1 MKDNSQKRD
10 TSIEE
15 EVIIFL
21 SMCSEEDRKFMEIP
35 RKKRTVEQYAR
46 LMTICFYLGFKK
58 SFLHFAARGGKKQIG
73 RRGDRP
79 SRRAA
84 QRRRENKTLDQRLFK
99 RLFFAA
105 VSKPCAGIRG
115 EVGQNRRQRFRF
127 LQSKVKRPFIPRACN
142 RLPI

>member
-58 SFLHFAARGGKKQIG
+58 VLAFCCARRKKANWTT
-73 RRGDRP
+73 R
-79 SRRAA
+79 
-84 QRRRENKTLDQRLFK
+84 
-99 RLFFAA
+99 
-105 VSKPCAGIRG
+105 
-115 EVGQNRRQRFRF
+115 
-127 LQSKVKRPFIPRACN
+127 
-142 RLPI
+142 